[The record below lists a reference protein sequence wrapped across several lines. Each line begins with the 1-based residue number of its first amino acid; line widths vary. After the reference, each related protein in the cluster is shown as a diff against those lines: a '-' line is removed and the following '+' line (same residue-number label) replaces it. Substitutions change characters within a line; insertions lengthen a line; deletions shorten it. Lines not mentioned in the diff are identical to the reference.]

1 MGCRLPSVRGG
12 LKKRARKRKE
22 GSKSS
27 NSVGTVSHLKKQ
39 EVERNVT
46 QTSKDRKER
55 KETL

>member
-1 MGCRLPSVRGG
+1 MQATGWKRGFEKESKEKG
-12 LKKRARKRKE
+12 KE

-46 QTSKDRKER
+46 ETSKDGKEK
-55 KETL
+55 KETF